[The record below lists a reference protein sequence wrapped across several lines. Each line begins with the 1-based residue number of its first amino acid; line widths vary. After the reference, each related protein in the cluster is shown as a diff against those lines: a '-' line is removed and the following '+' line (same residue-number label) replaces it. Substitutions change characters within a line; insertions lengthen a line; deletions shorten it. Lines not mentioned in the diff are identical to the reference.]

1 MLNLFLNLLVKA
13 AKKER
18 SERFKRLFL
27 FIGFLSFLVITPL
40 LFTFIGDMIAI
51 RLHVS
56 TPRLLDI
63 VLGIVF
69 VGIGLSL
76 AFWTVWTQCREGGIP
91 LQVAPP
97 QRLITTG
104 PYVLCRNPMF
114 LGAILYYF
122 GLGSLL
128 FSIIAGFLAFILG
141 FLIGGLYHRFIEEKE
156 LVLKFGEEYE
166 AYRRRVPFLLPR
178 AGSSLGSGRD

>member
-13 AKKER
+13 GKQER

-27 FIGFLSFLVITPL
+27 FIGFLSFIVITPL
-40 LFTFIGDMIAI
+40 VLTFIGDVIAM
-51 RLHVS
+51 RLTVS
-56 TPRLLDI
+56 TPRFLDVI
-63 VLGIVF
+63 LGIVF
-69 VGIGLSL
+69 VAIGLSL
-76 AFWTVWTQCREGGIP
+76 AFWTVWTQRREGGIP

-97 QRLITTG
+97 RKLITRG

-114 LGAILYYF
+114 LGAIFYYF

-128 FSIIAGFLAFILG
+128 FSLTAGFFAFLLG
-141 FLIGGLYHRFIEEKE
+141 LLIGGVYHRFIEEKE

-178 AGSSLGSGRD
+178 IRFH